1 MAKKSFWQRGEDY
14 AKKVSD
20 EIIDQIKRGVAPW
33 QKPWK
38 PGEQISAEN
47 FSTGQKYSGGNSLY
61 LMSRGIRD
69 GRGDNRWG
77 TYNQIREAGG
87 QVRKGEKGTQ
97 VLFFTDRTAKAAKD
111 EQGKTLKD
119 KEGKTIYEEEQRSHP
134 ICKQYTVFNVEQAE
148 GLGYQADWC
157 DFAR

>member
-14 AKKVSD
+14 AKKVSG

-38 PGEQISAEN
+38 PGEQFSAEN
-47 FSTGQKYSGGNSLY
+47 FSTGKKYTGGNHASI
-61 LMSRGIRD
+61 LMSRSIRD

-97 VLFFTDRTAKAAKD
+97 VLCSSRIATRGPRRTRRARRSRTRKAK
-111 EQGKTLKD
+111 
-119 KEGKTIYEEEQRSHP
+119 RSTKSKSGDAH
-134 ICKQYTVFNVEQAE
+134 
-148 GLGYQADWC
+148 L
-157 DFAR
+157 